1 MIRCKAI
8 NTINTRQLNQK
19 KILRADQVALSYARQ
34 SRARATDTNVIERIN
49 LALEPGE
56 VLAIQGPNGS
66 GKSTLMKSLARQLK
80 PSSGSITLDGQNIW
94 NMNLVDFARQV
105 AYVPQSMETPHDM
118 TIYELVRLGRN
129 PHQSW
134 WSNQLSKIDIDTIN
148 GALERCGLTRLS
160 DKKLNE
166 LSGGEKQ
173 RALIAMALAQEPH
186 FILMDEP
193 TANLDFRYQL
203 EVIAII
209 KELKEQKI
217 GIATI
222 LHDLNLSA
230 RIADQIALVGSADEE
245 NKSTPSTIVAIGSPK
260 EVLKEDLLRSVF
272 SVELAF
278 VHDERS
284 NLDLYVPVSIANRSD
299 KKSATQI

>member
-1 MIRCKAI
+1 MTSVSEC
-8 NTINTRQLNQK
+8 
-19 KILRADQVALSYARQ
+19 KILKAEQVGLGYANKGKV
-34 SRARATDTNVIERIN
+34 ATNIIEHIN
-49 LALEPGE
+49 LVLEPGE

-66 GKSTLMKSLARQLK
+66 GKSTLMKGLARQLK
-80 PSSGSITLDGQNIW
+80 PSAGTISLDGQNIW
-94 NMNLVDFARQV
+94 NMSIVDFARQV
-105 AYVPQSMETPHDM
+105 AYVPQSLETPHDM
-118 TIYELVRLGRN
+118 TVNELVRLGRN

-134 WSNQLSKIDIDTIN
+134 WSNQLSKADIATIDS
-148 GALERCGLTRLS
+148 ALERCGLTRLGT
-160 DKKLNE
+160 KKLNE

-230 RIADQIALVGSADEE
+230 RIADQIALVS
-245 NKSTPSTIVAIGSPK
+245 SVVPSPSTIVAIGTPQ
-260 EVLKEDLLRSVF
+260 EVLKEDLLRAVF
-272 SVELAF
+272 DVELAF
-278 VHDERS
+278 VHDEKS
-284 NLDLYVPVSIANRSD
+284 NLDLYVPISIS
-299 KKSATQI
+299 K

>member
-1 MIRCKAI
+1 MTSVSER
-8 NTINTRQLNQK
+8 
-19 KILRADQVALSYARQ
+19 KILKAEQVGLHYANKGKV
-34 SRARATDTNVIERIN
+34 AANIIEHIN
-49 LALEPGE
+49 LVLEPGE

-66 GKSTLMKSLARQLK
+66 GKSTLMKGLARQLK
-80 PSSGSITLDGQNIW
+80 PSAGTISLDGQNIW
-94 NMNLVDFARQV
+94 NMSIVDFARQV
-105 AYVPQSMETPHDM
+105 AYVPQSLETPHDM
-118 TIYELVRLGRN
+118 TVNELVRLGRN

-134 WSNQLSKIDIDTIN
+134 WSNQLSKADIATIDS
-148 GALERCGLTRLS
+148 ALERCGLTRLGT
-160 DKKLNE
+160 KKLNE

-203 EVIAII
+203 EVISII

-230 RIADQIALVGSADEE
+230 RIADQIALIGPPPSA
-245 NKSTPSTIVAIGSPK
+245 SASSIVALGTPQ
-260 EVLKEDLLRSVF
+260 EVLKEDLLRAVF
-272 SVELAF
+272 DVELAF
-278 VHDERS
+278 VHDEKS
-284 NLDLYVPVSIANRSD
+284 NLDLYVPISIS
-299 KKSATQI
+299 K

>member
-1 MIRCKAI
+1 MTSVCDR
-8 NTINTRQLNQK
+8 
-19 KILRADQVALSYARQ
+19 KILKAEQVGLGYANKGKV
-34 SRARATDTNVIERIN
+34 ATNIIEHIN
-49 LALEPGE
+49 LVLEPGE

-66 GKSTLMKSLARQLK
+66 GKSTLMKGLARQLK
-80 PSSGSITLDGQNIW
+80 PSAGTISLDSQNIW
-94 NMNLVDFARQV
+94 NMSIVDFARQV
-105 AYVPQSMETPHDM
+105 AYVPQSLETPHDM
-118 TIYELVRLGRN
+118 TVNELVRLGRN

-134 WSNQLSKIDIDTIN
+134 WSNQLSKADIATIDS
-148 GALERCGLTRLS
+148 ALDRCGLTRLS
-160 DKKLNE
+160 TKKLNE

-230 RIADQIALVGSADEE
+230 RIADQIALVS
-245 NKSTPSTIVAIGSPK
+245 SVVPSPSTIVAIGAPQ
-260 EVLKEDLLRSVF
+260 EVLKEDLLRAVF
-272 SVELAF
+272 DVELAF
-278 VHDERS
+278 VHDEKS
-284 NLDLYVPVSIANRSD
+284 NLDLYVPISIS
-299 KKSATQI
+299 K

>member
-1 MIRCKAI
+1 M
-8 NTINTRQLNQK
+8 TSVSES

-34 SRARATDTNVIERIN
+34 SPARAKAANIIEHIN
-49 LALEPGE
+49 LTLEPGE

-80 PSSGSITLDGQNIW
+80 PSAGTISLDGQNIW
-94 NMNLVDFARQV
+94 NMNIVDFARQV

-118 TIYELVRLGRN
+118 TVHELVRLGRN
-129 PHQSW
+129 PHQNW
-134 WSNQLSKIDIDTIN
+134 WSNQLSKADIATIDS
-148 GALERCGLTRLS
+148 ALERCGLTRLS

-230 RIADQIALVGSADEE
+230 RIADQIALVGVTDQE
-245 NKSTPSTIVAIGSPK
+245 NKGAPSTIVAIGRPE

-272 SVELAF
+272 KVELAF

-284 NLDLYVPVSIANRSD
+284 NLNLYVPISISQN
-299 KKSATQI
+299 QN

>member
-1 MIRCKAI
+1 M
-8 NTINTRQLNQK
+8 
-19 KILRADQVALSYARQ
+19 SYATKSNAQ
-34 SRARATDTNVIERIN
+34 AVNIIEHIN
-49 LALEPGE
+49 ISLEPGQ

-66 GKSTLMKSLARQLK
+66 GKSTMMKGLARQLK
-80 PSSGSITLDGQNIW
+80 PSCGTISIDGQNIW
-94 NMNLVDFARQV
+94 NMNILDFARQV
-105 AYVPQSMETPHDM
+105 AYVPQSLETPNEM
-118 TIYELVRLGRN
+118 TVNELVRLGRN
-129 PHQSW
+129 PHQNW
-134 WSNQLSKIDIDTIN
+134 WSNQLSKADIATISS
-148 GALERCGLTRLS
+148 ALDRCGLTRLGQ
-160 DKKLNE
+160 KKLNE

-230 RIADQIALVGSADEE
+230 RIADNIALVARSQTEGSQIA
-245 NKSTPSTIVAIGSPK
+245 SSTIVAQGTPQ
-260 EVLKEDLLRSVF
+260 EVLKEDLLRAVF
-272 SVELAF
+272 AVELAF
-278 VHDERS
+278 VHDSKS
-284 NLDLYVPVSIANRSD
+284 NLDLYVPISISIDSEN
-299 KKSATQI
+299 KSASQT

>member
-1 MIRCKAI
+1 
-8 NTINTRQLNQK
+8 
-19 KILRADQVALSYARQ
+19 
-34 SRARATDTNVIERIN
+34 
-49 LALEPGE
+49 
-56 VLAIQGPNGS
+56 
-66 GKSTLMKSLARQLK
+66 MKSLARQLK
-80 PSSGSITLDGQNIW
+80 PSSGTISLDGQNIW
-94 NMNLVDFARQV
+94 NMNIVDFARQV

-118 TIYELVRLGRN
+118 TIYELVKLGRN
-129 PHQSW
+129 PHQNW
-134 WSNQLSKIDIDTIN
+134 WSNQLSKTDIGTIN
-148 GALERCGLTRLS
+148 SALDRCGLTRLS

-230 RIADQIALVGSADEE
+230 RIADQIALVGVTDQD
-245 NKSTPSTIVAIGSPK
+245 NKGAPSTIVALGRPE
-260 EVLKEDLLRSVF
+260 EVLKEDLLRAVF
-272 SVELAF
+272 NVELAF

-284 NLDLYVPVSIANRSD
+284 NLDVPVSIAKNTD

>member
-1 MIRCKAI
+1 MNGPK
-8 NTINTRQLNQK
+8 
-19 KILRADQVALSYARQ
+19 
-34 SRARATDTNVIERIN
+34 VIEHVN
-49 LALEPGE
+49 LTLEPGE

-66 GKSTLMKSLARQLK
+66 GKSTLMKGLARQLK
-80 PSSGSITLDGQNIW
+80 PASGKISLDGQDIWSINI
-94 NMNLVDFARQV
+94 VDFAREI
-105 AYVPQSMETPHDM
+105 AYVPQSLETPNDM
-118 TIYELVRLGRN
+118 TVYDLVRLGRS

-134 WSNQLSKIDIDTIN
+134 WSNQLSKVDTATISS
-148 GALERCGLTRLS
+148 ALDRCGLTRLS
-160 DKKLNE
+160 KKKLNE

-203 EVIAII
+203 EVISII

-230 RIADQIALVGSADEE
+230 RIADQIALVGVARSEAADIGQA
-245 NKSTPSTIVAIGSPK
+245 SPQASTIVAQGSPQ

-272 SVELAF
+272 AVELAF
-278 VHDERS
+278 LHDPKS
-284 NLDLYVPVSIANRSD
+284 NLDLYVPISISISSESD
-299 KKSATQI
+299 NKSASQN

>member
-1 MIRCKAI
+1 
-8 NTINTRQLNQK
+8 
-19 KILRADQVALSYARQ
+19 LSYATKSNAQ
-34 SRARATDTNVIERIN
+34 AVNIIEHIN
-49 LALEPGE
+49 ISLEPGQ

-66 GKSTLMKSLARQLK
+66 GKSTMMKGLARQLK
-80 PSSGSITLDGQNIW
+80 PSCGTISIDGQNIW
-94 NMNLVDFARQV
+94 NMNILDFARQV
-105 AYVPQSMETPHDM
+105 AYVPQSLETPNEM
-118 TIYELVRLGRN
+118 TVNELVRLGRN
-129 PHQSW
+129 PHQNW
-134 WSNQLSKIDIDTIN
+134 WSNQLSKADIATISS
-148 GALERCGLTRLS
+148 ALDRCGLTRLGQ
-160 DKKLNE
+160 KKLNE

-230 RIADQIALVGSADEE
+230 RIADTIALVAGSQTAGQTT
-245 NKSTPSTIVAIGSPK
+245 SSTIVAQGTPQ
-260 EVLKEDLLRSVF
+260 EVLKEDLLRAVF
-272 SVELAF
+272 AVELAF
-278 VHDERS
+278 VHDSKS
-284 NLDLYVPVSIANRSD
+284 NLDLYVPISISIDSEN
-299 KKSATQI
+299 KSASQT

>member
-8 NTINTRQLNQK
+8 NTINTRQLNQS

-34 SRARATDTNVIERIN
+34 SRARATDANVIEHIN

-94 NMNLVDFARQV
+94 NMNIVDFARQV

-118 TIYELVRLGRN
+118 TIHELVRLGRN

-148 GALERCGLTRLS
+148 SALERCGLNRLS
-160 DKKLNE
+160 DKKLHE

-230 RIADQIALVGSADEE
+230 RIADQIALVGSADED
-245 NKSTPSTIVAIGSPK
+245 KGAPSTIVAIGRPE

-272 SVELAF
+272 NVELAF

-284 NLDLYVPVSIANRSD
+284 NLDLYVPVSIAKSSEKN
-299 KKSATQI
+299 SATQI

>member
-1 MIRCKAI
+1 MTSVSER
-8 NTINTRQLNQK
+8 
-19 KILRADQVALSYARQ
+19 KILKAEQVGLGYANKGKV
-34 SRARATDTNVIERIN
+34 ATNIIEHIN
-49 LALEPGE
+49 LVLEPGE

-66 GKSTLMKSLARQLK
+66 GKSTLMKGLARQLK
-80 PSSGSITLDGQNIW
+80 PSAGTISLDGQNIW
-94 NMNLVDFARQV
+94 NMSIVDFARQV
-105 AYVPQSMETPHDM
+105 AYVPQSLETPHDM
-118 TIYELVRLGRN
+118 TVNELVRLGRN

-134 WSNQLSKIDIDTIN
+134 WSNQLSKADIATIDS
-148 GALERCGLTRLS
+148 ALERCGLTRLGT
-160 DKKLNE
+160 KKLNE

-230 RIADQIALVGSADEE
+230 RIADQIALVS
-245 NKSTPSTIVAIGSPK
+245 SVVPSPSTIVAIGTPQ
-260 EVLKEDLLRSVF
+260 EVLKEDLLRAVF
-272 SVELAF
+272 DVELAF
-278 VHDERS
+278 VHDEKS
-284 NLDLYVPVSIANRSD
+284 NLDLYVPISIS
-299 KKSATQI
+299 K

>member
-1 MIRCKAI
+1 MTSVSER
-8 NTINTRQLNQK
+8 
-19 KILRADQVALSYARQ
+19 KILKAEQVGLHYANKG
-34 SRARATDTNVIERIN
+34 NVAANIIEHIN
-49 LALEPGE
+49 LVLEPGE

-66 GKSTLMKSLARQLK
+66 GKSTLMKGLARQLK
-80 PSSGSITLDGQNIW
+80 PSAGTISLDGQNIW
-94 NMNLVDFARQV
+94 NMSIVDFARQV
-105 AYVPQSMETPHDM
+105 AYVPQSLETPHDM
-118 TIYELVRLGRN
+118 TVNELVRLGRN

-134 WSNQLSKIDIDTIN
+134 WSNQLSKADIATIDS
-148 GALERCGLTRLS
+148 ALERCGLTRLGT
-160 DKKLNE
+160 KKLNE

-230 RIADQIALVGSADEE
+230 RIADQIALVGPPLNQTSKTESSIGPSASP
-245 NKSTPSTIVAIGSPK
+245 STSPSTIVAIGTPQ
-260 EVLKEDLLRSVF
+260 EVLKEDLLRAVF
-272 SVELAF
+272 DVELAF
-278 VHDERS
+278 VHDEKS
-284 NLDLYVPVSIANRSD
+284 NLDLYVPISIS
-299 KKSATQI
+299 K

>member
-1 MIRCKAI
+1 M
-8 NTINTRQLNQK
+8 
-19 KILRADQVALSYARQ
+19 SYATKSNAQ
-34 SRARATDTNVIERIN
+34 AVNIIEHIN
-49 LALEPGE
+49 ISLEPGQ

-66 GKSTLMKSLARQLK
+66 GKSTMMKGLARQLK
-80 PSSGSITLDGQNIW
+80 PSCGTISIDGQNIW
-94 NMNLVDFARQV
+94 NMNILDFARQV
-105 AYVPQSMETPHDM
+105 AYVPQSLETPNEM
-118 TIYELVRLGRN
+118 TVNELVRLGRN
-129 PHQSW
+129 PHQNW
-134 WSNQLSKIDIDTIN
+134 WSNQLSKADIATISS
-148 GALERCGLTRLS
+148 ALDRCGLTRLGQ
-160 DKKLNE
+160 KKLNE

-230 RIADQIALVGSADEE
+230 RIADTIALVAGSQTAGQTT
-245 NKSTPSTIVAIGSPK
+245 SSTIVAQGTPQ
-260 EVLKEDLLRSVF
+260 EVLKEDLLRAVF
-272 SVELAF
+272 AVELAF
-278 VHDERS
+278 VHDSKS
-284 NLDLYVPVSIANRSD
+284 NLDLYVPISISIDSEN
-299 KKSATQI
+299 KSASQT

>member
-1 MIRCKAI
+1 MTSVCDR
-8 NTINTRQLNQK
+8 
-19 KILRADQVALSYARQ
+19 KILKAEQVGLGYANKGKV
-34 SRARATDTNVIERIN
+34 ATNIIEHIN
-49 LALEPGE
+49 LVLEPGE

-66 GKSTLMKSLARQLK
+66 GKSTLMKGLARQLK
-80 PSSGSITLDGQNIW
+80 PSAGTISLDSQNIW
-94 NMNLVDFARQV
+94 NMSIVDFARQV
-105 AYVPQSMETPHDM
+105 AYVPQSLETPHDM
-118 TIYELVRLGRN
+118 TVNELVRLGRN

-134 WSNQLSKIDIDTIN
+134 WSNQLSKADIATIDS
-148 GALERCGLTRLS
+148 ALDRCGLTRLS
-160 DKKLNE
+160 TKKLNE

-230 RIADQIALVGSADEE
+230 RIADQIALVS
-245 NKSTPSTIVAIGSPK
+245 SVVPSPSTIVAIGAPQ
-260 EVLKEDLLRSVF
+260 EVLKEDLLRAVF
-272 SVELAF
+272 DVELAF
-278 VHDERS
+278 VHDEKS
-284 NLDLYVPVSIANRSD
+284 NLDLYVPISIS
-299 KKSATQI
+299 KKSATLNRAAD

>member
-1 MIRCKAI
+1 
-8 NTINTRQLNQK
+8 
-19 KILRADQVALSYARQ
+19 LSYATKSNAQ
-34 SRARATDTNVIERIN
+34 AVNIIEHIN
-49 LALEPGE
+49 ISLEPGQ

-66 GKSTLMKSLARQLK
+66 GKSTMMKGLARQLK
-80 PSSGSITLDGQNIW
+80 PSCGTISIDGQNIW
-94 NMNLVDFARQV
+94 NMNIVDFARQV
-105 AYVPQSMETPHDM
+105 AYVPQSLETPNEM
-118 TIYELVRLGRN
+118 TVNELVRLGRN
-129 PHQSW
+129 PHQNW
-134 WSNQLSKIDIDTIN
+134 WSNQLSKADVATVSS
-148 GALERCGLTRLS
+148 ALDRCGLTRLGQ
-160 DKKLNE
+160 KKLNE

-230 RIADQIALVGSADEE
+230 RIADKIALVAGSQTAG
-245 NKSTPSTIVAIGSPK
+245 SQIASSTIVAQGTPQ
-260 EVLKEDLLRSVF
+260 EVLKEDLLRAVF
-272 SVELAF
+272 AVELAF
-278 VHDERS
+278 VHDSKS
-284 NLDLYVPVSIANRSD
+284 NLDLYVPISISIDSEN
-299 KKSATQI
+299 KSASQT

>member
-1 MIRCKAI
+1 M
-8 NTINTRQLNQK
+8 
-19 KILRADQVALSYARQ
+19 SYATKSNAQ
-34 SRARATDTNVIERIN
+34 AVNIIEHIN
-49 LALEPGE
+49 ISLEPGQ

-66 GKSTLMKSLARQLK
+66 GKSTMMKGLARQLK
-80 PSSGSITLDGQNIW
+80 PTCGTISIDGQNIW
-94 NMNLVDFARQV
+94 NMNIVDFARQV
-105 AYVPQSMETPHDM
+105 AYVPQSLETPNDM
-118 TIYELVRLGRN
+118 TVNELVRLGRN
-129 PHQSW
+129 PHQNW
-134 WSNQLSKIDIDTIN
+134 WSNQLSKADVATVSS
-148 GALERCGLTRLS
+148 ALDRCGLTRLGQ
-160 DKKLNE
+160 KKLNE

-230 RIADQIALVGSADEE
+230 RIADTIALVAGSQTAGQ
-245 NKSTPSTIVAIGSPK
+245 TTGSTIVAQGTPQ
-260 EVLKEDLLRSVF
+260 EVLKEDLLRAVF
-272 SVELAF
+272 AVELAF
-278 VHDERS
+278 VHDSKS
-284 NLDLYVPVSIANRSD
+284 NLDLYVPISISIDSEN
-299 KKSATQI
+299 KSASQT

>member
-1 MIRCKAI
+1 
-8 NTINTRQLNQK
+8 
-19 KILRADQVALSYARQ
+19 LSYATKSNAQ
-34 SRARATDTNVIERIN
+34 AVNIIEHIN
-49 LALEPGE
+49 ISLEPGQ

-66 GKSTLMKSLARQLK
+66 GKSTMMKGLARQLK
-80 PSSGSITLDGQNIW
+80 PTCGTISIDGQNIW
-94 NMNLVDFARQV
+94 NMNILDFARQV
-105 AYVPQSMETPHDM
+105 AYVPQSLETPNEM
-118 TIYELVRLGRN
+118 TVNELVRLGRN
-129 PHQSW
+129 PHQNW
-134 WSNQLSKIDIDTIN
+134 WSNQLSKADIATISS
-148 GALERCGLTRLS
+148 ALDRCGLTRLGQ
-160 DKKLNE
+160 KKLNE

-230 RIADQIALVGSADEE
+230 RIADTIALVAGSQTAGQ
-245 NKSTPSTIVAIGSPK
+245 TTGSTIVAQGTPQ
-260 EVLKEDLLRSVF
+260 EVLKEDLLRAVF
-272 SVELAF
+272 AVELAF
-278 VHDERS
+278 VHDSKS
-284 NLDLYVPVSIANRSD
+284 NLDLYVPISISIDSEN
-299 KKSATQI
+299 KSASQT

>member
-1 MIRCKAI
+1 MTSVSER
-8 NTINTRQLNQK
+8 
-19 KILRADQVALSYARQ
+19 KILKAEQVGLGYANKGKV
-34 SRARATDTNVIERIN
+34 ATNIIEHIN
-49 LALEPGE
+49 LVLEPGE

-66 GKSTLMKSLARQLK
+66 GKSTLMKGLARQLK
-80 PSSGSITLDGQNIW
+80 PSAGTISLDGQNIW
-94 NMNLVDFARQV
+94 NMSIVDFARQV
-105 AYVPQSMETPHDM
+105 AYVPQSLETPHDM
-118 TIYELVRLGRN
+118 TVNELVRLGRN

-134 WSNQLSKIDIDTIN
+134 WSNQLSKTDIATIDS
-148 GALERCGLTRLS
+148 ALERCGLTRLGT
-160 DKKLNE
+160 KKLNE

-230 RIADQIALVGSADEE
+230 RIADQIALVS
-245 NKSTPSTIVAIGSPK
+245 SVVPSPSTIVAIGTPQ
-260 EVLKEDLLRSVF
+260 EVLKEDLLRAVF
-272 SVELAF
+272 DVELAF
-278 VHDERS
+278 VHDEKS
-284 NLDLYVPVSIANRSD
+284 NLDLYVPISIS
-299 KKSATQI
+299 K

>member
-1 MIRCKAI
+1 M
-8 NTINTRQLNQK
+8 
-19 KILRADQVALSYARQ
+19 SYATKSNAQ
-34 SRARATDTNVIERIN
+34 AVNIIEHIN
-49 LALEPGE
+49 ISLEPGQ

-66 GKSTLMKSLARQLK
+66 GKSTMMKGLARQLK
-80 PSSGSITLDGQNIW
+80 PSCGTISIDGQNIW
-94 NMNLVDFARQV
+94 NMNIVDFARQV
-105 AYVPQSMETPHDM
+105 AYVPQSLETPNEM
-118 TIYELVRLGRN
+118 TVNELVRLGRN
-129 PHQSW
+129 PHQNW
-134 WSNQLSKIDIDTIN
+134 WSNQLSKADVATVSS
-148 GALERCGLTRLS
+148 ALDRCGLTRLGQ
-160 DKKLNE
+160 KKLNE

-230 RIADQIALVGSADEE
+230 RIADKIALVAGSQTAG
-245 NKSTPSTIVAIGSPK
+245 SQIASSTIVAQGTPQ
-260 EVLKEDLLRSVF
+260 EVLKEDLLRAVF
-272 SVELAF
+272 AVELAF
-278 VHDERS
+278 VHDSKS
-284 NLDLYVPVSIANRSD
+284 NLDLYVPISISIDSEN
-299 KKSATQI
+299 KSASQT

>member
-1 MIRCKAI
+1 MTSVSER
-8 NTINTRQLNQK
+8 
-19 KILRADQVALSYARQ
+19 KILKAEQVGLGYANKGKV
-34 SRARATDTNVIERIN
+34 ATNIIEHIN
-49 LALEPGE
+49 LVLEPGE

-66 GKSTLMKSLARQLK
+66 GKSTLMKGLARQLK
-80 PSSGSITLDGQNIW
+80 PSAGTISLDGQNIW
-94 NMNLVDFARQV
+94 NMSIVDFARQV
-105 AYVPQSMETPHDM
+105 AYVPQSLETPHDM
-118 TIYELVRLGRN
+118 TVNELVRLGRN

-134 WSNQLSKIDIDTIN
+134 WSNQLSKADIATIDS
-148 GALERCGLTRLS
+148 ALDRCGLTRLGT
-160 DKKLNE
+160 KKLNE

-230 RIADQIALVGSADEE
+230 RIADQIALVS
-245 NKSTPSTIVAIGSPK
+245 SVVPSPSTIVAIGAPQ
-260 EVLKEDLLRSVF
+260 EVLKEDLLRAVF
-272 SVELAF
+272 DVELAF
-278 VHDERS
+278 VHDEKS
-284 NLDLYVPVSIANRSD
+284 NLDLYVPISIS
-299 KKSATQI
+299 K